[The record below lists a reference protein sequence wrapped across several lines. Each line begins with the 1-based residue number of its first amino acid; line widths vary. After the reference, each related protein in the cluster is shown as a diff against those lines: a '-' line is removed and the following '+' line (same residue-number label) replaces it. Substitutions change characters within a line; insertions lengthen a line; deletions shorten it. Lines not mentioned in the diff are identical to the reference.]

1 MSFKSTD
8 IGIYHTEYTIMKS
21 LESIYHTE
29 YTIMKS
35 LDSQNPLYLIFNN
48 VDGYIEEGIGNKY
61 VIVASTD
68 NNKEVLKKYT

>member
-8 IGIYHTEYTIMKS
+8 IG
-21 LESIYHTE
+21 IYHTE

-48 VDGYIEEGIGNKY
+48 VDGYIVEGIGNKY